1 MSKFPAR
8 RGSGRGGQRT
18 PFSFPVPPQT
28 PRPKQR
34 RCCSASRLHQQCD
47 KQNRRQLS
55 IVDARGTI
63 AAFTGSQVQPWRG
76 HREGSGYVVAG
87 NLLVSDETILAMAE
101 TFEAARGSLGE
112 RLVVALEAGQ
122 AAGGDRRGKVSAAL
136 RVVRD
141 QEYPYLDLRVDE
153 HPEPVAELRRIFD
166 IYTAL
171 SYLDDLHPT
180 RTWRKQKQDPEFDRT
195 EAA

>member
-1 MSKFPAR
+1 
-8 RGSGRGGQRT
+8 
-18 PFSFPVPPQT
+18 
-28 PRPKQR
+28 
-34 RCCSASRLHQQCD
+34 
-47 KQNRRQLS
+47 
-55 IVDARGTI
+55 
-63 AAFTGSQVQPWRG
+63 
-76 HREGSGYVVAG
+76 
-87 NLLVSDETILAMAE
+87 MAE

-171 SYLDDLHPT
+171 PYLCDLHPA
-180 RTWRKQKQDPEFDRT
+180 RTWRKHD
-195 EAA
+195 